1 MMAKIIY
8 NNRLRVLLAE
18 QCMTNRALAERLNVS
33 EISVSRW
40 VTNKTQPS
48 MQQFIEIA
56 KILNV
61 KIDDLLEP
69 YNIV

>member
-1 MMAKIIY
+1 MAKVIY

-18 QCMTNRALAERLNVS
+18 QCITNRALAERLSVS

-69 YNIV
+69 YNLI